1 MFTTKITLKLFS
13 LLMGTFTSLAVLYFT
28 IGISKISASEGEKI
42 TICHKPNDPL
52 QAQTMEIPYSAL
64 DAHLKHGDY
73 IGSCDAPPDPKLNEG
88 GGNSGNSDC
97 MELNCHGN

>member
-1 MFTTKITLKLFS
+1 MKTTKSSFKPIP
-13 LLMGTFTSLAVLYFT
+13 LLMGTVISLTALYFAFASNET
-28 IGISKISASEGEKI
+28 SAREGEKV

-73 IGSCDAPPDPKLNEG
+73 IGTCDSPPDPKLNDI
-88 GGNSGNSDC
+88 GGNSESPDC